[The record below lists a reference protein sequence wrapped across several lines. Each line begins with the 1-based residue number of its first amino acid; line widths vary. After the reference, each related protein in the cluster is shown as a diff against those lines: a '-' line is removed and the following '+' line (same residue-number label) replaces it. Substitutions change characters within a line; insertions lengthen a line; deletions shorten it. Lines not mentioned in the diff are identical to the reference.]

1 MADMAL
7 LVTEE
12 FERKLRRGAAGSGED
27 EAGMGRRN
35 FGAVITVCSSWME
48 SASASA
54 AAAAAGVKVN
64 VARLNVVEP
73 RTGPAMAAL
82 DGFFSA

>member
-1 MADMAL
+1 MADIAL

-12 FERKLRRGAAGSGED
+12 YFERKLRRGSGEVD
-27 EAGMGRRN
+27 AAATGRRN
-35 FGAVITVCSSWME
+35 FGAVITVWSSWME
-48 SASASA
+48 SASAA

-64 VARLNVVEP
+64 VARLSVDEP
-73 RTGPAMAAL
+73 RTGPAMAAS